1 MLRTFD
7 TENQTAAGHDPD
19 AALGHDPIEGP
30 AREHDQKDSIATVM
44 PDANSAKAG
53 IELPADCNEIDIANY
68 CLGVAKNIFSYLT
81 RDEKYRAMLWEN
93 ETWQD
98 LNGPLLDRKLRP
110 IIAALPDLITDPK
123 FKMEMRRYLKCG
135 SRVTQ
140 IRNTLLPLAPLVER
154 TAFDSNPNLIGVL
167 NGKVDLLT
175 GEYSELNPSDLISK
189 SLGTK
194 FDPGAKCPRFEQ
206 FIGQI
211 MMEDP
216 QLIAIMQQILGYCL
230 FGHNQARVMFFFRGM
245 GRNGKSTLI
254 NVLTRLFG
262 SYASP
267 LPQKVVTGNNPNEL
281 GDALKA
287 VQGFR
292 ILTFA
297 EMGADTKLAVP
308 KLKAITG
315 GDDQLVRNPHRQD
328 WTTVKL
334 GAKIL
339 FTSNSLPFAEDASH
353 ALWDRLR
360 IVPFDYRV
368 PKDEINHRLEDDIAE
383 EFPGVLNWLLVGV
396 KTVIANNLLLDET
409 PRMIALKNAYRQRG
423 GNGVHPLGTFL
434 EQHFV
439 PDAKGF
445 TLSKDLLENFNTWVS
460 EELKKPTAILS
471 SFQQLRKAM
480 ADLEFARYADTRAIM
495 GYFMT
500 RKSAD
505 SLTPAMPD

>member
-1 MLRTFD
+1 MPYLID

-19 AALGHDPIEGP
+19 AAHGPDFIENP
-30 AREHDQKDSIATVM
+30 AREHDQKDSIDRSM
-44 PDANSAKAG
+44 PDANSAKAA
-53 IELPADCNEIDIANY
+53 IELPAECNEIDIANY
-68 CLGVAKNIFSYLT
+68 CLGVAQNIFSYLT

-93 ETWQD
+93 NTWDD

-123 FKMEMRRYLKCG
+123 LKMEMRKYLKAG
-135 SRVTQ
+135 YRVTQ

-154 TAFDSNPNLIGVL
+154 SDFDSNPNVIGVK

-175 GEYSELNPSDLISK
+175 GQFSEPCPSDLISK

-194 FDPGAKCPRFEQ
+194 FYLGAKCPRFEH
-206 FIGQI
+206 FIAQI
-211 MMEDP
+211 MMHDP
-216 QLIAIMQQILGYCL
+216 QLIAKMQQILGYCL
-230 FGHNQARVMFFFRGM
+230 FGHNKARLMFFFQGT
-245 GRNGKSTLI
+245 GRNGKSTLVNI
-254 NVLTRLFG
+254 LTRFFG

-267 LPQKVVTGNNPNEL
+267 LPQKVVTGNNPNEI

-287 VQGFR
+287 IQGFR

-297 EMGADTKLAVP
+297 EMGPDTKLAVP

-339 FTSNSLPFAEDASH
+339 FTTNLLPFAEDASH

-360 IVPFDYRV
+360 IVPFDLRV
-368 PKDEINHRLEDDIAE
+368 EKHQIDPDLEDDIAE
-383 EFPGVLNWLLVGV
+383 EFPGVLNWLLGGV
-396 KTVIANNLLLDET
+396 KTVIANRLLLDET
-409 PRMIALKNAYRQRG
+409 PRMIQLKNDYRQRY
-423 GNGVHPLGTFL
+423 GNGVHPLGAFL

-439 PDAKGF
+439 PDAKGL
-445 TLSKDLLENFNTWVS
+445 TLSKDLLENYNTWVS

-471 SFQQLRKAM
+471 SYQQLRKAM
-480 ADLEFARYADTRAIM
+480 ADLEFARYADTRADK
-495 GYFMT
+495 GYYMT

>member
-1 MLRTFD
+1 
-7 TENQTAAGHDPD
+7 
-19 AALGHDPIEGP
+19 
-30 AREHDQKDSIATVM
+30 M
-44 PDANSAKAG
+44 PDANPARAG
-53 IELPADCNEIDIANY
+53 IELPVECNEMDIANY
-68 CLGVAKNIFSYLT
+68 CLGVAQNIFSYLT

-93 ETWQD
+93 KTWSD

-110 IIAALPDLITDPK
+110 LISALPDLITDPT
-123 FKMEMRRYLKCG
+123 FKKEMRKYLKSG
-135 SRVTQ
+135 YRVTQ

-154 TAFDSNPNLIGVL
+154 SDFDSNPNVIGVL

-175 GEYSELNPSDLISK
+175 GQFSELCPSDLISK

-194 FDPGAKCPRFEQ
+194 FDPGAQCPRFEQ
-206 FIGQI
+206 FVAQI
-211 MMEDP
+211 MMNDP
-216 QLIAIMQQILGYCL
+216 ELIAKIQQILGYCL
-230 FGHNQARVMFFFRGM
+230 FGHNQARVMFFFHGT
-245 GRNGKSTLI
+245 GRNGKSTLVNI
-254 NVLTRLFG
+254 MTRFFG

-297 EMGADTKLAVP
+297 EMGPDTKLAVP

-334 GAKIL
+334 GGKIL

-360 IVPFDYRV
+360 IVPFDLRV
-368 PKDEINHRLEDDIAE
+368 PKSQIDLRIEDDIAE

-396 KTVIANNLLLDET
+396 KSLVANHMLLDET
-409 PRMIALKNAYRQRG
+409 PRMIALKNDYRQRC
-423 GNGVHPLGTFL
+423 GNGVHPLGAFL

-439 PDAKGF
+439 PDAKGL
-445 TLSKDLLENFNTWVS
+445 TLSKDLLEDFNKWVCD
-460 EELKKPTAILS
+460 ELKKPTAILS

-480 ADLEFARYADTRAIM
+480 ADLEFARYADTRADK
-495 GYFMT
+495 GYYMT
-500 RKSAD
+500 RKSAE